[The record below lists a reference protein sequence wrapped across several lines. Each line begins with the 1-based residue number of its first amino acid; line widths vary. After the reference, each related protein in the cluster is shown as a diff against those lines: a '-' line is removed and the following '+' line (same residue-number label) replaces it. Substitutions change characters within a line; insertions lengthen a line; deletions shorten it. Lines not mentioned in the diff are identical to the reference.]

1 MMHGTERPVALQ
13 GDLRN
18 LPEALAPL
26 KKMPNW
32 VCWRWEWRPD
42 KNGGYW
48 TKPPLQPK
56 NPRQRAKNNDPTTWG
71 TYEQAI
77 AAFETG
83 KCDAS
88 LRTIWCTGP
97 GTSAL

>member
-1 MMHGTERPVALQ
+1 MMHGTERPVPFQ

-32 VCWRWEWRPD
+32 VCWRWEWRVD
-42 KNGGYW
+42 KKGGKW

-56 NPRQRAKNNDPTTWG
+56 NPGNMRRTT
-71 TYEQAI
+71 T
-77 AAFETG
+77 
-83 KCDAS
+83 
-88 LRTIWCTGP
+88 RRP
-97 GTSAL
+97 GAPMSRR

>member
-1 MMHGTERPVALQ
+1 MMHGTERPVAFQ

-42 KNGGYW
+42 KKRRLLDQATAAAEEPTATGEE
-48 TKPPLQPK
+48 
-56 NPRQRAKNNDPTTWG
+56 QRPDDLG
-71 TYEQAI
+71 H
-77 AAFETG
+77 
-83 KCDAS
+83 
-88 LRTIWCTGP
+88 L
-97 GTSAL
+97 